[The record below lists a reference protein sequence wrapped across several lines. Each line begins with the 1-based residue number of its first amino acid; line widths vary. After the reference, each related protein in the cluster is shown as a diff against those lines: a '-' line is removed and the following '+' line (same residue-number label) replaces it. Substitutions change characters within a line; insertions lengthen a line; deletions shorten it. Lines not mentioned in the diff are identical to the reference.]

1 MVKAKL
7 YVTHKE
13 YAYDGKGRV
22 KFSPA
27 GGYHE
32 PETSDDNIF
41 GKATSN
47 GAIEL
52 TMVQSAADYFH
63 IGRKYYV
70 TFEDSGEVMK

>member
-7 YVTHKE
+7 YCTHKE
-13 YAYDGKGRV
+13 YAYNGRERV
-22 KFSPA
+22 KFSPV

-32 PETSDDNIF
+32 PETSDDNVF
-41 GKATSN
+41 GKATPN
-47 GAIEL
+47 GSIEL
-52 TMVQSAADYFH
+52 TMVQNAADYFH